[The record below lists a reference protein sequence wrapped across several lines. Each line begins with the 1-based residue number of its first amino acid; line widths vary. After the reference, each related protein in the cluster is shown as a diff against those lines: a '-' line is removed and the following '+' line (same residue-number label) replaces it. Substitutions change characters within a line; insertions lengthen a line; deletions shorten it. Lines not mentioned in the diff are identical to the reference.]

1 MASTT
6 IVLVSPSRVK
16 RDTSLGGSVDP
27 NVLFP
32 AILQAQEK
40 WILPVLGTDLYNK
53 IKTLIS
59 AGTIDDVG
67 NEIYATLLN
76 TYIIPC
82 LVQFSFMEVIPVL
95 RVRFVNNAVVAMNSE
110 QGGSVSY
117 DDINPRIS
125 TARDIAS
132 WYKER
137 LIDYLCAN
145 SSTYPEFTSNTFP
158 DVAPSS
164 ANYTQG
170 LNVERSYNKSEAEAL
185 LRLITGPR
193 V

>member
-6 IVLVSPSRVK
+6 IVLVSPSRVQ
-16 RDTSLGGSVDP
+16 RDTALGGSVDP
-27 NVLFP
+27 NVLYP

-40 WILPVLGTDLYNK
+40 WILPVLGTDLYEK
-53 IKTLIS
+53 LKTLIS
-59 AGTIDDVG
+59 AGTVDDGG
-67 NEIYATLLN
+67 NTIYATLLN

-82 LVQFSFMEVIPVL
+82 LVQFSFMEAIPVL

-117 DDINPRIS
+117 DDIKPLIS
-125 TARDIAS
+125 TAKDIAS

-145 SSTYPEFTSNTFP
+145 SSVYPEYNSNSFP
-158 DVAPSS
+158 DVQPSS
-164 ANYTQG
+164 TNYTQG
-170 LNVERSYNKSEAEAL
+170 LNVERTYRDEDQAL
-185 LRLITGPR
+185 LRLILGPR
-193 V
+193 K

>member
-6 IVLVSPSRVK
+6 IVLVSPSRVQ
-16 RDTSLGGSVDP
+16 RDTALGGSVDP
-27 NVLFP
+27 NVLYP

-40 WILPVLGTDLYNK
+40 WILPVLGTDLYEK

-59 AGTIDDVG
+59 AGTVDDGG

-82 LVQFSFMEVIPVL
+82 LVQFSFMEAIPVL

-117 DDINPRIS
+117 DDIKPLIS
-125 TARDIAS
+125 TAKDIAS

-145 SSTYPEFTSNTFP
+145 SSTYPEYSSNSFP
-158 DVAPSS
+158 DVQPSS

-170 LNVERSYNKSEAEAL
+170 LNVERTYRDEDQAL
-185 LRLITGPR
+185 LRLILGPR
-193 V
+193 K

>member
-6 IVLVSPSRVK
+6 IVLVSPSRVQ
-16 RDTSLGGSVDP
+16 RDTALGGSVDP

-40 WILPVLGTDLYNK
+40 WILPVMGTDLYEK
-53 IKTLIS
+53 LKALIA
-59 AGTIDDVG
+59 AGTVDDAG

-76 TYIIPC
+76 DYVIPC

-117 DDINPRIS
+117 DDIKPLIS

-145 SSTYPEFTSNTFP
+145 SSVYPEYTSNTYP
-158 DVAPSS
+158 DVSPSS

-193 V
+193 Q

>member
-6 IVLVSPSRVK
+6 IVLVSPSRVQ
-16 RDTSLGGSVDP
+16 RDTALGGSVDP
-27 NVLFP
+27 NVLYP

-40 WILPVLGTDLYNK
+40 WILPVLGPDLYEK
-53 IKTLIS
+53 LKTLIS
-59 AGTIDDVG
+59 AGTVDDGG

-82 LVQFSFMEVIPVL
+82 LVQFSFMEAIPVL

-117 DDINPRIS
+117 DDIKPLIS

-145 SSTYPEFTSNTFP
+145 SSVYPEYTSNTYP
-158 DVAPSS
+158 DVSPSS

-170 LNVERSYNKSEAEAL
+170 LNVERSYSNSEAEAL

-193 V
+193 Q

>member
-6 IVLVSPSRVK
+6 IVLVSPSRVQ
-16 RDTSLGGSVDP
+16 RDTALGGSVDP

-32 AILQAQEK
+32 AILNAQEK
-40 WILPVLGTDLYNK
+40 WILPVVGTDLFDK

-59 AGTIDDVG
+59 ADEIDNVG
-67 NEIYATLLN
+67 NEKYATLLN

-95 RVRFVNNAVVAMNSE
+95 RVRFVNNAVVAMNTE

-117 DDINPRIS
+117 DDIKPLIS

-145 SSTYPEFTSNTFP
+145 STLYPEYTSNSFP
-158 DVAPSS
+158 DVQPSS
-164 ANYTQG
+164 TNYTQG
-170 LNVERSYNKSEAEAL
+170 LNVERTYRDEDQAL
-185 LRLITGPR
+185 LNMILGPR
-193 V
+193 R

>member
-6 IVLVSPSRVK
+6 IVLVSPARVQ
-16 RDTSLGGSVDP
+16 RDTALGGSVDP

-32 AILQAQEK
+32 AILNAQEK
-40 WILPVLGTDLYNK
+40 WILPVVGTDLFDK

-59 AGTIDDVG
+59 ADEIDNVG
-67 NEIYATLLN
+67 NEKYATLLN

-95 RVRFVNNAVVAMNSE
+95 RVRFVNNAVVAMNTE

-117 DDINPRIS
+117 DDIKPLIS

-145 SSTYPEFTSNTFP
+145 STLYPEYTSNSFP
-158 DVAPSS
+158 DVQPSS
-164 ANYTQG
+164 TNYTQG
-170 LNVERSYNKSEAEAL
+170 LNVERTYRDEDQAL
-185 LRLITGPR
+185 LNMILGPR
-193 V
+193 R